1 MRSNLTLRCA
11 IATILSGHV
20 IAVQAAATDAATT
33 DNSGN
38 DIQEIT
44 VTAQRRTENLQDVP
58 ISIQALTAETLVQLN
73 VSTFDDFVKYL
84 PNVTSATNGP
94 GQGNIYMRGLGTT
107 DGSNQGAGAV
117 GSFPNV
123 AVYLDEQAGQLPGR
137 NLDVY
142 AADLERIEVLEGPQ
156 GTLFGAGAQAGVVR
170 YITNK
175 PKLDVTEGN
184 VDAGYAT
191 TAHGDPSSNIDA
203 TINVPLIADTLAVRA
218 VIYDDARGGY
228 INNVPGTFT
237 RSGTDRGIVD
247 YFGGVVP
254 PNSPSINN
262 AADVANAINPV
273 TYQGIRA
280 SALYKFN
287 DDWNALLVQS
297 YQDMDAKGVFYVTP
311 ENSALQPLPPLSV
324 QLYNP
329 SYDKDR
335 FENTALTINGAVGP
349 VKLIYAGGYLIRN
362 VEQVQDYTNYSRGV
376 YAEYYECSGGGTSAV
391 GATPQCFSPSATWNE
406 KERVTHQSH
415 ELRASTPDDWRLRG
429 IAGLFYENYTVHDD
443 TEWEYTSPQ
452 AGFNPIAPPTG
463 AQTNDPNVRN
473 ANTSFF
479 DDISRGYKQKA
490 AFGSFDFDILPKTLT
505 LTAGSR
511 YYQFDNYEGGATV
524 GSFGCRP
531 NGVYSVNPVP
541 DPCINVSNETNLTA
555 KDLHST
561 DSGFKSRVNLTWHAT
576 SDALLYYTWSQG
588 FRPGG
593 FNRSS
598 AYIAPGTPLYGIF
611 TPPLVYKPDTLINNE
626 VGWKTEWFE
635 HRLEFNGAYY
645 IEDWK
650 NAQIS
655 IFDPGVTGN
664 LTFTTNGP
672 DYRVHGL
679 ETSVVGR
686 VTHELTVTGS
696 AAWNTSRLV
705 NEPSLTQKDGQ
716 PLTIANPYGAT
727 GSPLAQSPPF
737 QGNLRVRYDFN
748 VGDYKAFWQV
758 GGTHRAH
765 SYASTDRLTT
775 DLQGNSIAYNQPGFS
790 TYDASFGVAKDS
802 WLVTFYG
809 QNLTNT
815 VADLF
820 SNYGQFVKANTINR
834 PRTLGLKLNYKF

>member
-1 MRSNLTLRCA
+1 MERSRKLSCA
-11 IATILSGHV
+11 IATILSGHS
-20 IAVQAAATDAATT
+20 IALHAATT
-33 DNSGN
+33 DAAGEGN

-58 ISIQALTAETLVQLN
+58 ITIQALTAETLTQLN
-73 VSTFDDFVKYL
+73 VATFDDFIKYL
-84 PNVTSATNGP
+84 PNVTSPSNGP
-94 GQGNIYMRGLGTT
+94 GQGDIIIRGLGTT
-107 DGSNQGAGAV
+107 TATNQGAGAV

-191 TAHGDPSSNIDA
+191 TAHGDPSSNVQG
-203 TINVPLIADTLAVRA
+203 TINIPLIADTLAVRA
-218 VIYDDARGGY
+218 VIYDDTRGGY

-237 RSGTDRGIVD
+237 RADTDKGIVD

-262 AADVANAINPV
+262 SAEVGNAINPV
-273 TYQGIRA
+273 TYEGIRA
-280 SALYKFN
+280 SLLYKFN

-297 YQDMDAKGVFYVTP
+297 YQDMDAQGVFYVTP

-335 FENTALTINGAVGP
+335 FENTALTINGMVGP
-349 VKLIYAGGYLIRN
+349 LKIIYAGGYLVRN
-362 VEQVQDYTNYSRGV
+362 VEQEQDYTNYSRGV
-376 YAEYYECSGGGTSAV
+376 YADYYECSGGGTSAV
-391 GATPQCFSPSATWNE
+391 GAKPQCFSPSATWHE
-406 KERVTHQSH
+406 TERATHESH
-415 ELRASTPDDWRLRG
+415 EVRLSTPDDWRLRAIG
-429 IAGLFYENYTVHDD
+429 GLYWEQYTVHDD
-443 TEWEYTSPQ
+443 TEWEYTSPE
-452 AGFNPIAPPTG
+452 AGFNPLAPPTG
-463 AQTNDPNVRN
+463 AAVNDPNVRN

-479 DDISRGYKQKA
+479 DDITRGYKQTA
-490 AFGSFDFDILPKTLT
+490 AFASVDYDIIPKTLT
-505 LTAGSR
+505 LTAGTR
-511 YYQFDNYEGGATV
+511 YFRFSNFEGGATA

-555 KDLHST
+555 SNLHTT
-561 DSGFKSRVNLTWHAT
+561 DTGDKSRLNLSWHAT
-576 SDALLYYTWSQG
+576 ADALLYYTWSQG
-588 FRPGG
+588 YRPGG

-598 AYIAPGTPLYGIF
+598 AVISQSSPLYGVF
-611 TPPLVYKPDTLINNE
+611 TPPLTYKPDSLVNNE
-626 VGWKTEWFE
+626 IGWKTAWFD

-679 ETSVVGR
+679 ETSVIAR
-686 VTHELTVTGS
+686 VTHGLTVTGA
-696 AAWNTSRLV
+696 AAWNTGRLV
-705 NEPSLTQKDGQ
+705 NEPHLVGNDGQ
-716 PLTIANPYGAT
+716 PLAENPYGAL

-737 QGNLRVRYDFN
+737 EGNLRVRYDFN

-758 GGTHRAH
+758 GGTHQAH
-765 SYASTDRLTT
+765 SYATTDRLTN
-775 DLQGNSIAYNQPGFS
+775 DLQGNSIAYDQPGFS
-790 TYDASFGVAKDS
+790 TYDASFGVAKDA

-820 SNYGQFVKANTINR
+820 STYGQWVKADTINR
-834 PRTLGLKLNYKF
+834 PRTMGLKFSYKF